1 VENVL
6 LLIGLIFLI
15 EGLIAFFCSTGYLLL
30 NNYKSEIRF
39 LKKIVMVGGI
49 SRYLG
54 VILIFISF
62 VL

>member
-1 VENVL
+1 MENVL